1 MTNSNEEQVLQI
13 AKKFLKERKWKVN
26 TETDI
31 KSIKFYSKFCRKSK
45 NVWVVGVKVDL
56 IGFEGSDMI
65 ELVISDKKE
74 TVEYWLDQNG
84 IPQMF

>member
-1 MTNSNEEQVLQI
+1 MQI

-31 KSIKFYSKFCRKSK
+31 KSIKFYNKFHKESE
-45 NVWVVGVKVDL
+45 NVWVVGIKVDL
-56 IGFEGSDMI
+56 MGFEGTDII
-65 ELVISDKKE
+65 EVVISDKKE